1 MDTYLIERL
10 LQRIKDLL
18 KEKGMTYVELARRM
32 GVSEVTIKRMLNQ
45 QDISMTRVIEI
56 SKILDVPLADEL
68 AALEAE
74 SVKAHT
80 FTAKQDEYFAAFPHL
95 MAYFQHLTLLKKTPT
110 QLAAEFGLSGACTH
124 QYLSALESLG
134 LLRQL
139 PSGAVK
145 ILVEP
150 PMGFGADSTVV
161 KQQIA
166 QSLAF
171 TNECLFGKKPVS
183 EEVYLL
189 VKPLKINKALT
200 KQFVKEYYELL
211 QSYAKISERN
221 FESDDEL
228 CVASFALHPA
238 DIKGQNTIIA
248 LEPDAFKVAKK
259 PRSGKKLV

>member
-45 QDISMTRVIEI
+45 HDISMKRVIEI
-56 SKILDVPLADEL
+56 FKILDVPLADEL

-74 SVKAHT
+74 PVKAHT

-95 MAYFQHLTLLKKTPT
+95 MAYFQHLSLLKKTPE

-124 QYLSALESLG
+124 QYLSTLESLG

-150 PMGFGADSTVV
+150 PMGFGADSAVV

-166 QSLAF
+166 HSLAF
-171 TNECLFGKKPVS
+171 TNECLFGKESVT

-221 FESDDEL
+221 FASDDAMQ
-228 CVASFALHPA
+228 VANFALHPA
-238 DIKGQNTIIA
+238 DSIKRPEVIVLKPN
-248 LEPDAFKVAKK
+248 AFTEK
-259 PRSGKKLV
+259 